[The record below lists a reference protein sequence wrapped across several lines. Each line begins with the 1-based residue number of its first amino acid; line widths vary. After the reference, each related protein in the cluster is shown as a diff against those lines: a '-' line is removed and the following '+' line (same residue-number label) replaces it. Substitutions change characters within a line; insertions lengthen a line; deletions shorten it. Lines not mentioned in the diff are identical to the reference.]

1 MKIVPVIAPIGS
13 NMKVPGGSLNINAD
27 TAAGAVAEALQADH
41 FLLLTDIVGVLDKN
55 KVLIPII
62 SVGANNQGVED
73 LKNDGTISGGMIPKV
88 ETAAQVQLKRYI
100 YDEMVNCRSFLLIF
114 KGGYSWCEESFHHG
128 WQSSQLRAAR
138 FEWGRIWYSSTT
150 LKTKKFLKHELGY
163 MF

>member
-100 YDEMVNCRSFLLIF
+100 YDEMLI
-114 KGGYSWCEESFHHG
+114 
-128 WQSSQLRAAR
+128 SSHL
-138 FEWGRIWYSSTT
+138 
-150 LKTKKFLKHELGY
+150 
-163 MF
+163 